1 MKRSEAEQGLEGG
14 HWCVATVVAE
24 DELVEVDLQMVGR
37 DAAVGALKPGLEVGG
52 RPVGPRQELLRVGM
66 VAPLQAGLVIEA
78 GGGELAVAGPA
89 VGVDDRP
96 RRRAS
101 SSTR

>member
-37 DAAVGALKPGLEVGG
+37 DAAVGALKPGL
-52 RPVGPRQELLRVGM
+52 
-66 VAPLQAGLVIEA
+66 
-78 GGGELAVAGPA
+78 
-89 VGVDDRP
+89 
-96 RRRAS
+96 
-101 SSTR
+101 